1 MKKILCF
8 AVFFTL
14 VSYPMYAQSIQ
25 KEQWG
30 TVKGKEVSL
39 YTVTNKNGM
48 KMQIMNLGCII
59 TSLFV
64 PDKNGKLDDVVLG
77 FDNLED
83 YVKGHPSFGTTV
95 GRYANRIK
103 DAQFVMND
111 SVYKLTANEEGTA
124 IHGGNEFRD
133 AVWDAEIV
141 SNENGEGLR
150 FHYLSPDGS
159 FGFPGKLDV
168 YATYLLNDDNA
179 IYVTFEAETDKDTH
193 VSMTNHSY
201 FNLNGA
207 KELIY
212 DHRVLV
218 DADTYTEFDEDIT
231 PTGKL
236 PRLKE
241 TAWDLSSM
249 TRLGDKIHDIPLNGY
264 HHCYVLNKEDGEMKK
279 AAEVIEPN
287 SGRKLEVFTT
297 QPGIT
302 VYASNGLDNITGKYG
317 TDYIPHMALCLE
329 TQDLPDAVNH
339 PNFPST
345 LLKPGETYSETVVY
359 DFGIVK

>member
-1 MKKILCF
+1 MKKILCLTALF
-8 AVFFTL
+8 AL
-14 VSYPMYAQSIQ
+14 ISCPINAQSVQ
-25 KEQWG
+25 KEHWG
-30 TVKGKEVSL
+30 TVKGKDVSL
-39 YTVTNKNGM
+39 YTITNANRM

-77 FDNLED
+77 FDNLQD
-83 YVKGHPSFGTTV
+83 YLKGHPSFGTTV

-103 DAQFVMND
+103 NAQFVMND
-111 SVYKLTANEEGTA
+111 SVYKLAANEEGTA

-133 AVWDAEIV
+133 AVWDAKII

-150 FHYLSPDGS
+150 FYYLSPDGS
-159 FGFPGKLDV
+159 FGYPGNLDV
-168 YATYLLNDDNA
+168 TITYLLNDDNA
-179 IYVTFEAETDKDTH
+179 IYATFEAETDKDTH

-212 DHRVLV
+212 DHKVIV
-218 DADTYTEFDEDIT
+218 DADTYTEFGENIT

-236 PRLKE
+236 PPLKG
-241 TAWDLSSM
+241 TAWDLSTM

-302 VYASNGLDNITGKYG
+302 VYASNGLENITGKYG
-317 TDYIPHMALCLE
+317 IAYTPHMALCLE

-345 LLKPGETYSETVVY
+345 LLKPGEKYFETIVY
-359 DFGIVK
+359 DFGVVE

>member
-1 MKKILCF
+1 MKKILCIV
-8 AVFFTL
+8 ALLIL
-14 VSYPMYAQSIQ
+14 VSWPMSAQSVQ
-25 KEQWG
+25 KEHWG
-30 TVKGKEVSL
+30 TVKDKDISL
-39 YTVTNKNGM
+39 YTITNANGM
-48 KMQIMNLGCII
+48 KMKIMNLGCII

-64 PDKNGKLDDVVLG
+64 PDKNGELEDVVLG

-83 YVKGHPSFGTTV
+83 YLNGHPSFGTTV

-103 DAQFVMND
+103 NAQFVMND
-111 SVYKLTANEEGTA
+111 SVYKLAANEEGTA

-141 SNENGEGLR
+141 SDENGKGLR

-159 FGFPGKLDV
+159 FGYPGNLDV
-168 YATYLLNDDNA
+168 YVTYLLNDDNA
-179 IYVTFEAETDKDTH
+179 IYATFEAETDKDTH

-212 DHRVLV
+212 DHKLIV
-218 DADTYTEFDEDIT
+218 DADTYTEFGEDIT

-236 PRLKE
+236 PALKG
-241 TAWDLSSM
+241 TSWDLSNM
-249 TRLGDKIHDIPLNGY
+249 TRLGDKIPDIPLNGY

-279 AAEVIEPN
+279 AAEVIDPN

-302 VYASNGLDNITGKYG
+302 VYASNGLENITGKYG
-317 TDYIPHMALCLE
+317 IAYTPHMALCLE

-339 PNFPST
+339 LNFPST
-345 LLKPGETYSETVVY
+345 LLKPGEKYFETVIY
-359 DFGIVK
+359 DFGIVE

>member
-1 MKKILCF
+1 MN
-8 AVFFTL
+8 
-14 VSYPMYAQSIQ
+14 AQSVQ
-25 KEQWG
+25 KEHWG
-30 TVKGKEVSL
+30 AVNGKEVSL
-39 YTVTNKNGM
+39 YTITNANGM

-64 PDKNGKLDDVVLG
+64 PDKDGELDDVVLG
-77 FDNLED
+77 FDNLQD
-83 YVKGHPSFGTTV
+83 YLNGHPSFGTTV

-103 DAQFVMND
+103 NAQFVMND
-111 SVYKLTANEEGTA
+111 SVYKLTVAGDGTA
-124 IHGGNEFRD
+124 LHGGNEFQD
-133 AVWDAEIV
+133 AVWDAELI
-141 SNENGEGLR
+141 STENGDGLK
-150 FHYLSPDGS
+150 FHYFSKDGS
-159 FGFPGKLDV
+159 HGFPGNLDV
-168 YATYLLNDDNA
+168 YATYLLTKDNA
-179 IYVTFEAETDKDTH
+179 IYITFQAETDKDTH

-212 DHRVLV
+212 DHKVMI

-231 PTGKL
+231 PSGKL
-236 PRLKE
+236 PPLKG
-241 TAWDLSSM
+241 TAWDLSTM

-264 HHCYVLNKEDGEMKK
+264 HHCYVLNKEAGEMKK

-302 VYASNGLDNITGKYG
+302 VYASNGLEDITGKYG
-317 TDYIPHMALCLE
+317 IAYRPHMAICLE
-329 TQDLPDAVNH
+329 TQDLPDAMNH

-345 LLKPGETYSETVVY
+345 LLKPGEKYSETIVY
-359 DFGIVK
+359 DFGVVE

>member
-236 PRLKE
+236 PRLKG

-317 TDYIPHMALCLE
+317 IDYIPHMALCLE